1 MSGRGNIYDLGYRGY
16 EGERLGRRGA
26 IIALLTHSLR
36 TAYGLGRGARSK
48 VVPMGLAVFAV
59 LPALLALGIVALV
72 SQAGPAGDALEAI
85 SPIRYSTVFPIIATL
100 VMLFCASQ
108 APELFGRD
116 QRAGVL
122 PLYFTRAVS
131 RDDYAIA
138 RLLGMLTAVAAIV
151 VAPQLM
157 LFIGRVLA
165 ALDPIDGLR
174 EELPNLPTA
183 IAVAFIAVG
192 LFGSVAA
199 AVAASTPRRSYAT
212 AAIIAIFVVPSVVAQ
227 LFSELVGGPLTQAAV
242 LLSPIELL
250 AGVNSALFDVRSKS
264 DVVRAVDL
272 EAWIYIV
279 AAAVWISVSVAALL
293 RRYRRIVT

>member
-16 EGERLGRRGA
+16 EGTRLGRRGA
-26 IIALLTHSLR
+26 IGALLTHSLR

-48 VVPMGLAVFAV
+48 LVPMGLAVFAI

-72 SQAGPAGDALEAI
+72 SQVGAAGEAIEAI
-85 SPIRYSTVFPIIATL
+85 SPIRYSTIFPITATL

-138 RLLGMLTAVAAIV
+138 RLLGLLLGVAVLV
-151 VAPQLM
+151 LAPQFI
-157 LFIGRVLA
+157 LFLGRVLA
-165 ALDPIDGLR
+165 ALDPLEGLR
-174 EELPNLPTA
+174 DEAPSLPAT
-183 IAVAFIAVG
+183 IAVAALAVG
-192 LFGSVAA
+192 LLGSVSA

-212 AAIIAIFVVPSVVAQ
+212 AAIIAIFVVPSIVAQ
-227 LFSELVGGPLTQAAV
+227 LLAELAGGAMAQIAI
-242 LLSPIELL
+242 LLSPAEVLD
-250 AGVNSALFDVRSKS
+250 GVNSALFGVRPDS
-264 DVVRAVDL
+264 DAVGSADL
-272 EAWIYIV
+272 DGGVYIIVALIWI
-279 AAAVWISVSVAALL
+279 AAAVAMLL
-293 RRYRRIVT
+293 RRYRRILA